1 MTFKMKGWSGFQKSP
16 AKHKTVASNGV
27 VTHGGLPHGHTSRPD
42 SKTPGKE
49 YTDEEMVEKDK
60 NEKVPDYYVSKGK
73 EKEKEAPEGSRYID
87 TGDGKKTLYTPPK
100 KNKRNKRGTVASRAA
115 DNLGKWFQRNVN
127 LKGGVRPK
135 F

>member
-1 MTFKMKGWSGFQKSP
+1 MKGWSGFQKSP

-27 VTHGGLPHGHTSRPD
+27 VTHGGGPHGHTGRPD

-60 NEKVPDYYVSKGK
+60 NEKVPDYYISKK
-73 EKEKEAPEGSRYID
+73 EEEKKAPEGSYYID

-100 KNKRNKRGTVASRAA
+100 KKKKKEGNTKVKKIRVKKRRGATNLVTGKRGKKM
-115 DNLGKWFQRNVN
+115 NLGY
-127 LKGGVRPK
+127 
-135 F
+135 

>member
-1 MTFKMKGWSGFQKSP
+1 MKGWSGFQKSP

-27 VTHGGLPHGHTSRPD
+27 VTHGGGPHGHTGRPD

-60 NEKVPDYYVSKGK
+60 NEKVPDYYISKK
-73 EKEKEAPEGSRYID
+73 EEEKKAPEGSRYID

-100 KNKRNKRGTVASRAA
+100 KKKKKKKKVRVKPIRVKKRRNPGGKLM
-115 DNLGKWFQRNVN
+115 DLGY
-127 LKGGVRPK
+127 
-135 F
+135 